1 MENLRLRLDVSILDG
16 KNRREGLTNQLL
28 TAATKS
34 AARTRTDGPRR
45 AETRVTGNDD
55 ESMLDSDG
63 SGGAASSDRGG
74 KVYTYW
80 RLRGMLTMMVLDT
93 WEN

>member
-34 AARTRTDGPRR
+34 AARTDGPR